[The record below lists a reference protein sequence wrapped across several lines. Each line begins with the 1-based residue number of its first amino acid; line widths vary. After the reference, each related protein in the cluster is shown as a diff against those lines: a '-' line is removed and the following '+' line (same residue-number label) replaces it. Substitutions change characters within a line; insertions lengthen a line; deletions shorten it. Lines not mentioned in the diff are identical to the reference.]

1 MADEKIT
8 VVTENGKKLEV
19 VVASMSE
26 EAIWVVLGEGLH
38 SAKCKL
44 APTRTGAAYAG
55 SVMGREI
62 VYEQSVASVKAAC
75 DKRHQVENMRFKRRP

>member
-26 EAIWVVLGEGLH
+26 EAIWVVLG
-38 SAKCKL
+38 S
-44 APTRTGAAYAG
+44 G
-55 SVMGREI
+55 SRREI
-62 VYEQSVASVKAAC
+62 DGVMLTRLIGGGA
-75 DKRHQVENMRFKRRP
+75 